1 MAMTGFI
8 CHDDYL
14 NKTAKLS
21 DEEVGRL
28 FRALMKYHATG
39 NAEDLDGRE
48 SIAFDFIREDI
59 DRAEESYKAKCE
71 KNRTSR
77 LAAIENER
85 QRTSTNVN
93 ERLQEQEQEQEKN
106 NNKNNK
112 ESVREKQPLK
122 RFTPPTVDEVKA
134 YCSERRNSVD
144 PQRFVDYYTANG
156 WKVGKN
162 PMKDWQAT
170 VRTWERA
177 DGMKQTVKLVAAQD
191 YGQRDYSG
199 VVDELADEQA
209 RLMDEFKSTG

>member
-85 QRTSTNVN
+85 QRTSTNVC
-93 ERLQEQEQEQEKN
+93 K
-106 NNKNNK
+106 NKNKNK
-112 ESVREKQPLK
+112 NKK
-122 RFTPPTVDEVKA
+122 RI
-134 YCSERRNSVD
+134 
-144 PQRFVDYYTANG
+144 
-156 WKVGKN
+156 
-162 PMKDWQAT
+162 
-170 VRTWERA
+170 RTRII
-177 DGMKQTVKLVAAQD
+177 KRV
-191 YGQRDYSG
+191 
-199 VVDELADEQA
+199 
-209 RLMDEFKSTG
+209 